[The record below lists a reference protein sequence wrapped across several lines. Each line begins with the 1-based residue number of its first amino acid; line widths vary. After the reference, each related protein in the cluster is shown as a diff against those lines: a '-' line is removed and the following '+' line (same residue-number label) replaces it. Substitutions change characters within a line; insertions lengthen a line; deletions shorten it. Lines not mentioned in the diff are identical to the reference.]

1 MTGLTLLLRNEAAR
15 VIALLLILIGAKVAL
30 LGYGGLA
37 RPLPWPTGSARTW
50 GNNVLETI
58 SSRSLNKEAREAL
71 TAGYYEGLMNEGS
84 RLSAM
89 NRLITDNRP
98 PTFEVRSQPD
108 RRESGDFLFYELI
121 PDSDIPDY
129 QDSRARY
136 RLKTNSAGFA
146 DKEYSVE
153 KPEGVRRIAVMGDSI
168 TRGQGAPF
176 GGTYEALLEN
186 KLNESHRSPSI
197 RGYEILNFAVG
208 SYTITQQ
215 LGMAVERAAGYDPDV
230 YVFGISP
237 LSVYRSWGQHIALLT
252 EAGADLK
259 YDYLRQLVRD
269 ADLKPGEPIGVFDA
283 KLAKF
288 RLPTIRWALSEMAAH
303 AKRKGATMLVVLVT
317 DVATTAEIEE
327 MFLGIR
333 PILKELNIPTVDLLD
348 TFAGRDDL
356 ASLRVA
362 DNDRHPNAAGH
373 QLLFERLYE
382 KVMNDPA
389 LRQIVLG
396 PATVPEGNR

>member
-1 MTGLTLLLRNEAAR
+1 MKGLFGNEALR
-15 VIALLLILIGAKVAL
+15 VVVLLLILIGTKAGL
-30 LGYGGLA
+30 LGYGGIVA
-37 RPLPWPTGSARTW
+37 PLPWPTGEVRSW
-50 GNNVLETI
+50 GENLVETI

-98 PTFEVRSQPD
+98 PTFEVRTQPD

-121 PDSDIPDY
+121 PNSDIPDY

-136 RLKTNSAGFA
+136 RLKTNSAGLA
-146 DKEYSVE
+146 DKEYSIE
-153 KPEGVRRIAVMGDSI
+153 KPAGVRRIAVMGDSI

-186 KLNESHRSPSI
+186 KLNEAHLTPSI

-208 SYTITQQ
+208 SYTLTQQ
-215 LGMAVERAAGYDPDV
+215 LGMAAERAVRYQPDV
-230 YVFGISP
+230 YVFGVSP

-303 AKRKGATMLVVLVT
+303 TKRQGATMLVVLVT
-317 DVATTAEIEE
+317 DVATTSEIEE

-333 PILKELNIPTVDLLD
+333 PILKDLNIPVVDLLD
-348 TFAGRDDL
+348 TFAGREDL
-356 ASLRVA
+356 SSLRVA

-373 QLLFERLYE
+373 QLLFDRLYD
-382 KVMNDPA
+382 KVMNDP
-389 LRQIVLG
+389 VLTQVLLG
-396 PATVPEGNR
+396 SAATPGQSR

>member
-1 MTGLTLLLRNEAAR
+1 MQIFKSEAAR
-15 VIALLLILIGAKVAL
+15 AMLALLVVIGLKTAL
-30 LGYGGLA
+30 LGYDGVVEPLA
-37 RPLPWPTGSARTW
+37 WPTGQVRSW
-50 GNNVLETI
+50 GENLVETM

-89 NRLITDNRP
+89 NRLVTDNRP
-98 PTFEVRSQPD
+98 PTFEVRTQPD

-121 PDSDIPDY
+121 PNSDIPDY
-129 QDSRARY
+129 QDARARY

-146 DKEYSVE
+146 DKEYTIE
-153 KPEGVRRIAVMGDSI
+153 KPDGVRRIAVMGDSI

-176 GGTYEALLEN
+176 GGTYEALLED
-186 KLNESHRSPSI
+186 KLKQSHRSESL
-197 RGYEILNFAVG
+197 RGYEVLNFAVG

-215 LGMAVERAAGYDPDV
+215 LGMAVERAVRYQPDV
-230 YVFGISP
+230 YVFGITQ
-237 LSVYRSWGQHIALLT
+237 LSVYRNWGSHIALLT

-269 ADLKPGEPIGVFDA
+269 ADLKAWEPIGVFDA

-288 RLPTIRWALSEMAAH
+288 RLPTIRWALSEMSAH
-303 AKRKGATMLVVLVT
+303 ARRQGAAMIVVLVPEA
-317 DVATTAEIEE
+317 ATSAAVEE
-327 MFLGIR
+327 LFLGVR
-333 PILKELNIPTVDLLD
+333 GILQDLGIPVVDLLD
-348 TFAGRDDL
+348 TFDGRDDL

-362 DNDRHPNAAGH
+362 DNDWHPNAAGH
-373 QLLFERLYE
+373 QLLFGRLYA

-389 LRQIVLG
+389 LRQALFGSVN
-396 PATVPEGNR
+396 PPREPK